1 MTPPPV
7 WMTGR
12 SGRGLGSDMIL
23 KIVSFFLIGMV
34 VLGMFGKL
42 RLPKVK
48 ALEAKRCA
56 KCGSFKIGKSPCVCK
71 KSSS

>member
-1 MTPPPV
+1 M
-7 WMTGR
+7 
-12 SGRGLGSDMIL
+12 LL

-48 ALEAKRCA
+48 ALDARRCA
-56 KCGSFKIGKSPCVCK
+56 KCGSFKIGKSPCVCE
-71 KSSS
+71 KSKS

>member
-1 MTPPPV
+1 MPLPG

-12 SGRGLGSDMIL
+12 SGRGSGFDMIL
-23 KIVSFFLIGMV
+23 KIVSFFLIGIV

-48 ALEAKRCA
+48 ALDTRRCA
-56 KCGSFKIGKSPCVCK
+56 KCGSFKIGKSPCVCE
-71 KSSS
+71 KSNS